1 MSVIWKSIP
10 GYENRYE
17 ISSLGEVYPKKR
29 PGVKHRILLSEH
41 QDSPCAYVNLFDGS
55 SYRVLYLDP
64 LMADLF
70 LGLDPSTVLKHLDG
84 DMFNCSV
91 DNLAVYLPDSFDGDE
106 EWRDIPDYEGLYMV
120 SNKKR
125 VKSCTR
131 TVYNDKGPRVI
142 SGKLL
147 KEDKGRV
154 PLSKDG

>member
-91 DNLAVYLPDSFDGDE
+91 DNLAVYRFSLTRRQKPANIE
-106 EWRDIPDYEGLYMV
+106 AWNRTRKTATALKWYRTTR
-120 SNKKR
+120 SNT
-125 VKSCTR
+125 STCF
-131 TVYNDKGPRVI
+131 
-142 SGKLL
+142 
-147 KEDKGRV
+147 
-154 PLSKDG
+154 